1 MKELIILRRNK
12 MNYKNIYLKKDNRWE
27 LFENPTTEDLKMRYI
42 SIAEDV
48 NIAEY
53 VSIAK
58 GVSIAE
64 GVSIAKGVSIAEDV
78 NIAKGVSIA
87 KDVSIA
93 EDVSIAKG
101 VSIKLSPLSIINGY
115 RYNSYSYWDYKK
127 KEGKI
132 GLGCFDRTVKE
143 WDVDFDNNIQ
153 AFPLGSKER
162 ELRLFVFET
171 HKKHLEL
178 TKPDFKLLKG
188 ETKC

>member
-1 MKELIILRRNK
+1 
-12 MNYKNIYLKKDNRWE
+12 MNYKNIYLKKDNGWE
-27 LFENPTTEDLKMRYI
+27 LFENPTTEDLEMRYI
-42 SIAEDV
+42 S
-48 NIAEY
+48 IAEY

-64 GVSIAKGVSIAEDV
+64 GVSIAKGVSI
-78 NIAKGVSIA
+78 
-87 KDVSIA
+87 
-93 EDVSIAKG
+93 
-101 VSIKLSPLSIINGY
+101 KLSPLSIINGY
-115 RYNSYSYWDYKK
+115 KYNSYSYWDYKK

-178 TKPDFKLLKG
+178 TKPDFEIGDL
-188 ETKC
+188 